1 MGFGHRIQGL
11 QPWAGSRIAVEE
23 SVCLSKTDPNT
34 PCGEKMVIK
43 MIHTRKPFE
52 DMVNVMKAC
61 LGDSFKK
68 ESSALGSLCE
78 LIQAVRPKKL
88 VKIGGADDIDLI
100 AIIEM
105 YL

>member
-61 LGDSFKK
+61 RQRPGRNRKLR
-68 ESSALGSLCE
+68 
-78 LIQAVRPKKL
+78 QARTR
-88 VKIGGADDIDLI
+88 GGRRVPCVGASDLHK
-100 AIIEM
+100 AFDGKAGGG
-105 YL
+105 L